1 MIIITKYDTGIDVT
15 GHSGYAPRGQDIVC
29 AAISTLTETLVA
41 SLREISKDKI
51 HCDIRQGEAVIRHE
65 GLTEQG
71 KLLVESFFIGASGVA
86 NAYPDHIKISR
97 EARPSVEVDKSN
109 GR

>member
-1 MIIITKYDTGIDVT
+1 MIHISITNDRVEIRGN
-15 GHSGYAPRGQDIVC
+15 SGYAPRGQDIVC
-29 AAISTLTETLVA
+29 AAISTLTETLLA

-51 HCDIRQGEAVIRHE
+51 YCDIRQGEAVIRHE